1 MAPDPSHVILSRED
15 GEGPGRGKK
24 ETMTYRIAVVGAGGV
39 GGYFGGKLAAANVD
53 TTFVVRGKTL
63 NALRSRGLRVESING
78 DFTVDRVNATDRP
91 TEPVDAVLMTVKAWQ
106 IREAAE
112 QIKPIVNGETL
123 VVPLENGIDAPEQL
137 ASVLDKHNVAAGL
150 CGIFS
155 FVVEP
160 GFIRHA
166 GVNPFITFGE
176 LDNLMTP
183 RAERLREVLQS
194 AHINAEIPPDIHRS
208 LWSKFAFIA
217 PMSGIGATT
226 REPVGVWRGN
236 EETRRMV
243 EDAIREV
250 AAIAAA
256 RGVRLDDDIVAKVM
270 QRYDGLPP
278 DATSSLQRD
287 MMSGKP
293 SELDAQL
300 GAAVRLGRESNVPT
314 PILATLYATLQ
325 PQERIARGGV

>member
-1 MAPDPSHVILSRED
+1 MAPL
-15 GEGPGRGKK
+15 K
-24 ETMTYRIAVVGAGGV
+24 IAVVGAGGV

-53 TTFVVRGKTL
+53 TTFVVHGKTL
-63 NALRSRGLRVESING
+63 NALRSRGLRVESIDG

-91 TEPVDAVLMTVKAWQ
+91 TQPVDAVLMTVKSWQ

-112 QIKPIVNGETL
+112 QIRPIVNDETI

-137 ASVLDKHNVAAGL
+137 SSVLDKCNVAGGL
-150 CGIFS
+150 CGIVS

-160 GFIRHA
+160 GLIRHA
-166 GVNPFITFGE
+166 GAAPFITFGE
-176 LDNLMTP
+176 LDNRVTP
-183 RAERLREVLQS
+183 RAESLREVLHS
-194 AHINAEIPPDIHRS
+194 AHITADIPPDIHRS
-208 LWSKFAFIA
+208 MWSKFVFIA

-226 REPVGVWRGN
+226 RVPVGEWRN
-236 EETRRMV
+236 RPETRRMA
-243 EDAIREV
+243 EGAIREV
-250 AAIAAA
+250 VAVATA

-287 MMSGKP
+287 MMAGKP

-300 GAAVRLGRESNVPT
+300 GAAVRLGRESNIPT
-314 PILATLYATLQ
+314 PILETMYDSLL
-325 PQERIARGGV
+325 PQEKIARG